1 VASVLKNALRDGG
14 EHEVC
19 PPSLDFEHARVYVRP
34 MPAHGARTRL
44 ALRLLLI
51 VALMAVIALTAGTSV
66 ALELA
71 PAALLV
77 LPLLYGRYL
86 GERVIHR
93 LARRARLARPVRTI
107 AVPRA
112 PRSLGARI
120 AALALPGAGR
130 APPAAALI

>member
-1 VASVLKNALRDGG
+1 M
-14 EHEVC
+14 H
-19 PPSLDFEHARVYVRP
+19 
-34 MPAHGARTRL
+34 AHGARARL

-51 VALMAVIALTAGTSV
+51 VALVAAIAATAGTSV

-93 LARRARLARPVRTI
+93 LARRSAPIRPARSI
-107 AVPRA
+107 AVPRM
-112 PRSLGARI
+112 PRSLGARV
-120 AALALPGAGR
+120 AVLALRGAGR
-130 APPAAALI
+130 APPAPALT

>member
-1 VASVLKNALRDGG
+1 MLV
-14 EHEVC
+14 
-19 PPSLDFEHARVYVRP
+19 
-34 MPAHGARTRL
+34 
-44 ALRLLLI
+44 I
-51 VALMAVIALTAGTSV
+51 VALMAVIAATAGTSV

-86 GERVIHR
+86 GERVIRR
-93 LARRARLARPVRTI
+93 LARRAPLVRRARTV
-107 AVPRA
+107 ALPRA
-112 PRSLGARI
+112 PRSLGARV

>member
-1 VASVLKNALRDGG
+1 
-14 EHEVC
+14 
-19 PPSLDFEHARVYVRP
+19 

-51 VALMAVIALTAGTSV
+51 VALMAAIAVTAGTSV

-93 LARRARLARPVRTI
+93 LARRAPLARPARAV

-130 APPAAALI
+130 APPAAAPI

>member
-1 VASVLKNALRDGG
+1 MGARVTLRQA
-14 EHEVC
+14 
-19 PPSLDFEHARVYVRP
+19 LDFHHARVYVRP

-44 ALRLLLI
+44 ALRLLLVVAVMAAI
-51 VALMAVIALTAGTSV
+51 VATAGASV

-93 LARRARLARPVRTI
+93 LARRAPLARPVRSV

-112 PRSLGARI
+112 PRSLGARV
-120 AALALPGAGR
+120 AALAL
-130 APPAAALI
+130 

>member
-1 VASVLKNALRDGG
+1 
-14 EHEVC
+14 
-19 PPSLDFEHARVYVRP
+19 

-51 VALMAVIALTAGTSV
+51 VALIAVIAATAGTSV

-93 LARRARLARPVRTI
+93 LARRARRYARPVRTV

>member
-1 VASVLKNALRDGG
+1 MS
-14 EHEVC
+14 
-19 PPSLDFEHARVYVRP
+19 
-34 MPAHGARTRL
+34 AHGARARL

-51 VALMAVIALTAGTSV
+51 VALVAAIAVTAGTSV

-93 LARRARLARPVRTI
+93 LARRVAPVRP
-107 AVPRA
+107 ARALAAPRPPRSPRA
-112 PRSLGARI
+112 RVAV
-120 AALALPGAGR
+120 LALPGAGR
-130 APPAAALI
+130 APPVPVLI